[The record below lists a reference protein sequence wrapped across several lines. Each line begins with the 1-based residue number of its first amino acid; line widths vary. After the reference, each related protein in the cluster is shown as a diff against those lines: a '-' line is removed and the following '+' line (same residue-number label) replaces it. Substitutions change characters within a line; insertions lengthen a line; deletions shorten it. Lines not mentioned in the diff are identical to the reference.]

1 MGDMMKYFIIGNK
14 YSGTLELAKELSEY
28 YGINVFHINSTDNLD
43 EINKIAREN
52 KEWIIEGSI
61 KDNVDVLCNLCE
73 TIIFLDYSNDR
84 LFKKNIDKD
93 FKSDEVLKLLQK
105 HIRKGIIIRNRKQL
119 KKYLKMVYESDRY
132 NF

>member
-1 MGDMMKYFIIGNK
+1 MMKYFIIGNK